1 MSAATRPV
9 GKAATANVAGSPG
22 PHVSVGQH
30 SIAGAKARNDDSF
43 GMIVPDAA
51 LLASHGIAMA
61 IADGMSSSEGAKEA
75 SENCV
80 KSFLGDY
87 YCTHASWSVKKSVGV
102 VLRATNSWLYAQ
114 GQRQH
119 DSERGMVSTFSGVV
133 LKAGTAHIF
142 HVGDTRISRFHA
154 GRLEALTRD
163 HRVNLGRG
171 QEQLSRAFGIGQNI
185 EVDYR
190 AEPLEAGDVLIFTTD
205 GVHDMIA
212 PAEIVALLK
221 THAAD
226 LTTAATAIVQR
237 AFKSGSTDNLT
248 CQLVRIDAPGRLD
261 AAGHLQSLTALP
273 FPPELAPGMTF
284 EGYEII
290 RELHTSKRTQV
301 YLARDKASGES
312 VVLKTPSVNFED
324 EPAYIEMFSRE
335 EWIGKLVANP
345 NVVRVLSPERG
356 RRHLFVVTEYFD
368 GQTLRQWMRDHPK
381 PDLESVRSIIDQIAK
396 GLRAFHRKEVIHQ
409 DLKPENIMID
419 GRGTVKIIDFGS
431 ARSAGLEEMA
441 TSVEKPHLVG
451 TLDYTAPEY
460 HLGERPNNRSDIYA
474 VGVLA
479 YELLT
484 GRLPYGRGFANA
496 KDAQRLDYQSARSVR
511 DDIPIWMD
519 AALAHAV
526 DKRPANRTEALSEL
540 TENLRRPNPGL
551 GYDRP
556 RPLLERNP
564 LAVWRALAIAAL
576 VINVIV
582 LVLLVH
588 RR

>member
-1 MSAATRPV
+1 MNAGLRPAD
-9 GKAATANVAGSPG
+9 KAAIASGNG
-22 PHVSVGQH
+22 PRVSVGQY
-30 SIAGAKARNDDSF
+30 SIAGVKTRNDDSY
-43 GMIVPDAA
+43 GLLVPEGS

-75 SENCV
+75 SENCI
-80 KSFLGDY
+80 KSFLSDY

-119 DSERGMVSTFSGVV
+119 QSERGMVSTFSGVV

-142 HVGDTRISRFHA
+142 HVGDTRISRLHA
-154 GRLEALTRD
+154 GRIEALTRD
-163 HRVNLGRG
+163 HRISLGRG

-190 AEPLEAGDVLIFTTD
+190 AEPLDTGDVLLFTTD
-205 GVHDMIA
+205 GVHDCLT
-212 PAEIVALLK
+212 PTEIVALLK
-221 THAAD
+221 ANAAD
-226 LTTAATAIVQR
+226 LTAAAAAIVQR
-237 AFKSGSTDNLT
+237 ALDNGSTDNLT
-248 CQLVRIDAPGRLD
+248 CQLVRIDDPGRLD
-261 AAGHLQSLTALP
+261 AAGHLQTLTALP
-273 FPPELAPGMTF
+273 FPPELSAGMTF

-301 YLARDKASGES
+301 YLARDKASNEN

-324 EPAYIEMFSRE
+324 EPGYIEMFSRE

-381 PDLESVRSIIDQIAK
+381 PDLETARSIIDQIAK

-419 GRGTVKIIDFGS
+419 AHGTVKIIDFGS
-431 ARSAGLEEMA
+431 ARSAGLDEMA
-441 TSVEKPHLVG
+441 SAVEKPSLVG

-460 HLGERPNNRSDIYA
+460 HLGERANNRSDIYA

-496 KDAQRLDYQSARSVR
+496 RDTQKLTYLSARSVR
-511 DDIPIWMD
+511 DDVPVWMD

-526 DKRPANRTEALSEL
+526 DKSPDKRTDALSAL
-540 TENLRRPNPGL
+540 TENLRRPNPSL
-551 GYDRP
+551 GFDRP

-564 LAVWRALAIAAL
+564 LAVWRTVAIAAL
-576 VINVIV
+576 VGNIILLAL
-582 LVLLVH
+582 LVL